1 MPNIRLCRRTKSN
14 RNEDNR
20 ILYDI
25 GNYKFTVSNVSKI
38 YQDCK
43 VDIENCDTNNLQFLY
58 NSFHVKQ
65 NSKFAWSLSEIIMSF
80 SETIA
85 AIAKSGDIE
94 NIKKEVRKCRRKF
107 FYWGDLPTYIYFI
120 NENLDCYNTS
130 KKVDGNIEINREYY
144 DCWIAYACYKY
155 LLDKGN
161 YADSQIEDDKLYRH
175 KLDLE
180 YAEALKLFSYNY
192 KIDCNLRI
200 GIDNIFHNIYSRIL
214 EYGPLSFYK
223 KMYKE
228 LYKAFD
234 REERRIRINNG
245 VNSELPTLLIYSIR
259 ALSDTNAEA
268 ETDVYDEAYIPNDNN
283 FQQLLMD
290 TKYAIRLLDVDN
302 EYDLEFLLPSDESDY
317 LEHIMNYSSVYDI
330 HQYVPEGML
339 FLIQEIIDAY
349 SERLE
354 EYYSCNSKNLRNI
367 ISRIVKNAQC
377 DFETGII
384 SKIPFKS
391 VSNDER
397 NILDLMTA
405 NHSLNGE
412 YYIPTQWDKVYSDS
426 EWIIKEQDAY
436 YVIPPIISMFGV
448 YDKIGKALDWI
459 DFGPQIETAVLDLF
473 KNINGL
479 REYSGKYLFEKQV
492 YECDAI
498 IMGTEYALIIEC
510 KRKGISRVARGG
522 SDANIVQDIAETYF
536 SSQAQAYRMQR
547 AIESLGR
554 QIDFY
559 PSECDISTR
568 ESQNTKFCEY
578 KQTALFTNVKHF
590 IRISCT
596 GGSFWIASDG
606 GIADHIERHIME
618 YNVKRKKSKVYI
630 DEFLSEQAEL
640 LKLQCY
646 EHKEKCIRL
655 NRLFLSFDKLYD
667 IVMTLLKFNKDGD
680 ALLDSI
686 WKLTRINSKKG
697 DSTNHLRMFFNLDK
711 H

>member
-354 EYYSCNSKNLRNI
+354 EYYSCNSKNLHNT
-367 ISRIVKNAQC
+367 ISRLVKNAQC
-377 DFETGII
+377 DFEAGII
-384 SKIPFKS
+384 SKIPYKS

-426 EWIIKEQDAY
+426 EWIIKKQDAY
-436 YVIPPIISMFGV
+436 YVIPPIISMFGI

-479 REYSGKYLFEKQV
+479 KEYSGKYLFKKQV
-492 YECDAI
+492 CECDAI

-522 SDANIVQDIAETYF
+522 SGANVVQDIAETYF

-618 YNVKRKKSKVYI
+618 YNVNGKKSKAYI
-630 DEFLSEQAEL
+630 DEYMSEQSEL
-640 LKLQCY
+640 LKLPCY
-646 EHKEKCIRL
+646 EHKEKSIRL

-667 IVMTLLKFNKDGD
+667 IVMTLLKSNKDGD
-680 ALLDSI
+680 SLLDSI
-686 WKLTRINSKKG
+686 WKLTRISSMKG
-697 DSTNHLRMFFNLDK
+697 DSNNHLRMFFNLDK
-711 H
+711 Y